1 MSAVSADEYRFSDH
15 PEYVAPLRAT
25 ISKMAAIDK
34 CDILI
39 TPHPSASAL
48 FERLAGSSPLISKTG
63 CAEYA
68 AGAKARL
75 ENRLAKKRKNELE
88 NHPALLAGR
97 AEAMHEDDEWLE
109 LFANLPTLVA
119 DELEAFNDAKWSIQ
133 AYFDAKPD
141 THDIALLETRLN
153 AKLSSSNCPMRIG

>member
-1 MSAVSADEYRFSDH
+1 MLAQKRGLKKQARQRSAKMNWKITLPCS
-15 PEYVAPLRAT
+15 RA
-25 ISKMAAIDK
+25 
-34 CDILI
+34 
-39 TPHPSASAL
+39 
-48 FERLAGSSPLISKTG
+48 E
-63 CAEYA
+63 
-68 AGAKARL
+68 
-75 ENRLAKKRKNELE
+75 
-88 NHPALLAGR
+88 

-153 AKLSSSNCPMRIG
+153 AKAVVEQLPDEDWLTLSQNSIAPVRAGRFMFIRRRIKA